1 MSGGDGNGRQR
12 SSTGIA
18 GLDFALDGGL
28 PANGL
33 YLVQGE
39 SGTGKTTL
47 AMQFL
52 LEGMR
57 RGEAAVFATLSE
69 TEEELRVL
77 AASHGWDIA
86 GIALCD
92 LQTVQEALRGHTQYT
107 LFHPSEVELAEA
119 SRQLLEI
126 IERLRPS
133 RLVIDSLA
141 EMRLLARDSLR
152 FRRQILSL
160 KQHLAGRDCTVLLID
175 HAEEPDFQLQSVTHG
190 MICLE
195 QMAVEYGGERRRLRI
210 QKVRSIAFREGYHDF
225 SIRRGGLVVY
235 PRLAI
240 SGDHRTD
247 AAIETVSSGLPEL
260 DDMLGGGVAR
270 GTSTLLLGPSGAGKT
285 TIASQYAMAAAG
297 RGERALLYLFDELP
311 AVWIERCQGL
321 GMPVEPLLAD
331 RRIELRRVD
340 PAELSPGELAH
351 ALREEVEQGVR
362 VVVIDSLNG
371 YQNAMPGE
379 SYLAPHLRELL
390 AYLGER
396 GVLTLLVMTQSGLVG
411 QGVASPDSL
420 TYLAD
425 NVILLR
431 YFEAFG
437 EVRQAISAVK
447 KRTGRHERT
456 IRELRLSAEG
466 PHVGKVVTEFQ
477 GVLSGNLTYL
487 GGKEPLLRQRSGGAH
502 E

>member
-1 MSGGDGNGRQR
+1 
-12 SSTGIA
+12 
-18 GLDFALDGGL
+18 
-28 PANGL
+28 
-33 YLVQGE
+33 
-39 SGTGKTTL
+39 
-47 AMQFL
+47 
-52 LEGMR
+52 
-57 RGEAAVFATLSE
+57 
-69 TEEELRVL
+69 
-77 AASHGWDIA
+77 
-86 GIALCD
+86 
-92 LQTVQEALRGHTQYT
+92 
-107 LFHPSEVELAEA
+107 
-119 SRQLLEI
+119 
-126 IERLRPS
+126 
-133 RLVIDSLA
+133 VIDSLA

-152 FRRQILSL
+152 FRRQILAL

-247 AAIETVSSGLPEL
+247 ATIETVSSGLPEL
-260 DDMLGGGVAR
+260 DAMLGGGVAR

-285 TIASQYAMAAAG
+285 TIASQYAVAAAG
-297 RGERALLYLFDELP
+297 RGERVLLYLFDELP

-396 GVLTLLVMTQSGLVG
+396 GVLTLLVMTQRGLVG
-411 QGVASPDSL
+411 EGVASPDSL

-447 KRTGRHERT
+447 
-456 IRELRLSAEG
+456 
-466 PHVGKVVTEFQ
+466 
-477 GVLSGNLTYL
+477 
-487 GGKEPLLRQRSGGAH
+487 
-502 E
+502 